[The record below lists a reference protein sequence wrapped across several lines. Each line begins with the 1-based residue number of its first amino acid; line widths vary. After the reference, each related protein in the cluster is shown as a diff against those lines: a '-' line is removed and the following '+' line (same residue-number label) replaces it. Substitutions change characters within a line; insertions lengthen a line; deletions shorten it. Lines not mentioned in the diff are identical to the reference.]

1 MCLRW
6 KNSSCL
12 NGIYNKWKWLFC
24 YCSWPW
30 GDHQGQW
37 VWQEDPDQWWVS
49 HIFWSRIV
57 LEFSCTFMAK
67 LYFIK
72 QISTSILKF
81 NDEIRQ
87 IFFAE
92 PASLTFSRILGT
104 HLLNY
109 ISWKIFQPDCW
120 CCNPA
125 ATLPVWFARC
135 YQLCTPSSSLGPVD
149 TWSTIYLEE
158 KAKRIPAC

>member
-1 MCLRW
+1 MCLQW
-6 KNSSCL
+6 KSSSCL
-12 NGIYNKWKWLFC
+12 DGIYNKWKWLFC

-49 HIFWSRIV
+49 HIFWSRIMP
-57 LEFSCTFMAK
+57 EFSCTFMAK
-67 LYFIK
+67 LYLIK
-72 QISTSILKF
+72 QISTSILEF
-81 NDEIRQ
+81 SDEIRQ
-87 IFFAE
+87 IFWSASLG
-92 PASLTFSRILGT
+92 PASLMFSGILGT

-109 ISWKIFQPDCW
+109 MVFQPDCW

-158 KAKRIPAC
+158 KTKRIPVC